1 MRKNEYYIAT
11 LLYFIKMT
19 NQEYIMKYRFNPVIY
34 VQDKFKGINN
44 KDKKFKNNMKMISN
58 LLFNKDVLIPES
70 ISLISKYPFFITME
84 KCLRCL
90 ISLQKEDMENL
101 INYLINEV
109 PSPKKGYQ
117 IQFFLPIIEKP
128 LILNHLYNIFLNY
141 SDKNDKNNNIL
152 SSSQIDLKILLDK
165 ITIDNMTM
173 LFQLLLL
180 EQKIL
185 FLDNN
190 YQTLSKISYIFLDL
204 IYPLIW
210 INAFIPILSIKTVR
224 FLQSPVP
231 FIMEFR

>member
-44 KDKKFKNNMKMISN
+44 KDKKFKNNMKMISY

-109 PSPKKGYQ
+109 PSPKKG
-117 IQFFLPIIEKP
+117 L
-128 LILNHLYNIFLNY
+128 
-141 SDKNDKNNNIL
+141 
-152 SSSQIDLKILLDK
+152 
-165 ITIDNMTM
+165 
-173 LFQLLLL
+173 
-180 EQKIL
+180 
-185 FLDNN
+185 
-190 YQTLSKISYIFLDL
+190 
-204 IYPLIW
+204 
-210 INAFIPILSIKTVR
+210 
-224 FLQSPVP
+224 
-231 FIMEFR
+231 